1 MKIVRSAVLVAA
13 AAIVALAPTAAH
25 ADNYSHTDPV
35 GDATSYTTA
44 TDTTGTPAP
53 DRVEGDVA
61 WNKVR
66 HGARAVTLT
75 MRYRELTTADEK
87 LHAYAIHTS
96 KMTRYVYLYAGAGHW
111 GGRVAMTNAHDKHVR
126 CHVTRNIDYT
136 ANTATVRIPR
146 SCLGRPRWVK
156 TAMFVGAFPSPTAQ
170 FPMYVDDA
178 NSNGTFENPRWS
190 PRVYR

>member
-1 MKIVRSAVLVAA
+1 MKLVRSALVVAA
-13 AAIVALAPTAAH
+13 AAVALAPTAAQAATYRH
-25 ADNYSHTDPV
+25 SDAP
-35 GDATSYTTA
+35 GDVTSYTTA
-44 TDTTGTPAP
+44 TDTGTPAP

-66 HGARAVTLT
+66 HGSRVVTLT
-75 MRYRELTTADEK
+75 MGYRELTTVDEK

-96 KMTRYVYLYAGAGHW
+96 KMTRYVYVLAGAGHW
-111 GGRVAMTNAHDKHVR
+111 AGKVRMTNAHDKPVR
-126 CHVTRNIDYT
+126 CHVTRRIDYT

-146 SCLGRPRWVK
+146 SCLGTPRWVK
-156 TAMFVGAFPSPTAQ
+156 AAMFVASFPSPTVQ

-178 NSNGTFENPRWS
+178 GSNGTFQSPRWS